1 MVLGIFPK
9 TFSKCDFPTDNVPN
23 GNFPNVSFPNVW
35 PSAAAR
41 MAKEAERCGLNRVGQ
56 TWEVATWEFVHSG
69 GCQVK
74 KYPWEVDAWEND
86 FGKVSPLQ

>member
-1 MVLGIFPK
+1 MVLGILPK
-9 TFSKCDFPTDNVPN
+9 AFSKGDFPSDNVPN
-23 GNFPNVSFPNVW
+23 GNFPNVSFPNEG